1 MSDVYYS
8 LIIDDDDGS
17 SDGGGDGGDGGDGGE
32 LDTQWIRDYENEILF
47 SDYELFLKS
56 DITRVSF
63 RFIYLDRDKK
73 CVDLELPV
81 ESYSLQRA
89 NQITQSEI
97 FQIIHRHQ
105 NVTDAT
111 MMNNNKNK
119 NNKKKYYNFH
129 SLLLYDFQLGDDN
142 NDNVSV
148 AEYISSPMAADVDF
162 GRIVEYTNI
171 LSFET
176 IYFRPLIAMFH
187 DLIGFTVVLYED

>member
-17 SDGGGDGGDGGDGGE
+17 SDGGGDGGE

>member
-8 LIIDDDDGS
+8 LIVDDDDGS
-17 SDGGGDGGDGGDGGE
+17 DDEGEDGL
-32 LDTQWIRDYENEILF
+32 LDTHWIRDYENEFLF
-47 SDYELFLKS
+47 SEYELFLKS

-63 RFIYLDRDKK
+63 RFIYLDRNKK
-73 CVDLELPV
+73 CVDFELPA
-81 ESYSLQRA
+81 ESYPLQRP

-97 FQIIHRHQ
+97 FQIIYRHQ
-105 NVTDAT
+105 NVSDAT
-111 MMNNNKNK
+111 TMNKNNNNN

-129 SLLLYDFQLGDDN
+129 SLLLYDFQLGGHNNNNN

-148 AEYISSPMAADVDF
+148 AEYISSPTAADDDF